1 MRQSLV
7 PRIKTRLSKIIGIP
21 SPGEDIRRQKFIML
35 TGTGWDTPPTTFCI
49 EKERIH
55 PKLIG
60 RFYGEN
66 NIKKCALEIRRID
79 GHISFRYAWRIRSRH
94 TWANKGKK
102 EGSNQFHSLVIEG
115 SMIGD
120 RKGLFF
126 TRGADGRY
134 YLGYKRF
141 MEIIMKKV

>member
-7 PRIKTRLSKIIGIP
+7 PKIKTSLGKIMGIR
-21 SPGEDIRRQKFIML
+21 SPGEEIRRQKFML
-35 TGTGWDTPPTTFCI
+35 MTGTDWDKPPTVYCT

-66 NIKKCALEIRRID
+66 NIKKCALEIRRIN
-79 GHISFRYAWRIRSRH
+79 GQIALRYAWRIRSRH

-102 EGSNQFHSLVIEG
+102 EGSNQYHSLVIEG
-115 SMIGD
+115 SKIGN

-126 TRGADGRY
+126 ARGTDGRY